1 MLICATSCAD
11 RENKRS
17 ARREVARREAVAFCL
32 VGAAC
37 LGEVAW
43 AKPLAR
49 LRPAF
54 QVGAFRFRLT

>member
-37 LGEVAW
+37 LGEVA
-43 AKPLAR
+43 
-49 LRPAF
+49 
-54 QVGAFRFRLT
+54 